1 MGPLDPW
8 ALWTWPLDPV
18 PFGPKCPRIPSFSTI
33 FSVARVV
40 EKSTVLGIQSVDSMN
55 PWRVWAHHSFNKDC
69 SQSFS
74 GPSGRPKEPT
84 RGPKMFTFSFVAW
97 VFETSTLL
105 GAQSVDSLT
114 LSGFQAKSLIK
125 KECPQ
130 SFPGPLGRAKEPT
143 RGPTFS
149 HFFLVARVSEKS
161 ALLGTGSIDS
171 LPLWGVSAKSLFNKD
186 CLQSFP
192 GPPGRPKEPLRGKH
206 SQKNFKNLKNRE
218 RTELRS

>member
-1 MGPLDPW
+1 M
-8 ALWTWPLDPV
+8 
-18 PFGPKCPRIPSFSTI
+18 IPSFSTI

-55 PWRVWAHHSFNKDC
+55 PWRVWAHHSFKKDC

-84 RGPKMFTFSFVAW
+84 KGPNFFTFYFVAR
-97 VFETSTLL
+97 VFEKSTLL

-114 LSGFQAKSLIK
+114 LSGVQAKSLFN

-130 SFPGPLGRAKEPT
+130 SFPGPLGRPKEPT

-149 HFFLVARVSEKS
+149 QKKIKKIVASKS
-161 ALLGTGSIDS
+161 RPS
-171 LPLWGVSAKSLFNKD
+171 WGLDLSTPCSSGGF
-186 CLQSFP
+186 
-192 GPPGRPKEPLRGKH
+192 GPKLC
-206 SQKNFKNLKNRE
+206 
-218 RTELRS
+218 

>member
-1 MGPLDPW
+1 MGSQGPVGPLDPW

-84 RGPKMFTFSFVAW
+84 TGPTFSPFFFVAC
-97 VFETSTLL
+97 VFEKSTLS
-105 GAQSVDSLT
+105 GARSVDSL
-114 LSGFQAKSLIK
+114 L
-125 KECPQ
+125 Q
-130 SFPGPLGRAKEPT
+130 SFLGPLGPQGVSFNRDLRVTRSGLRTGHKHFMAIFLYFPIFPSRSTPRARCRLLRTFEEPSS
-143 RGPTFS
+143 F
-149 HFFLVARVSEKS
+149 S
-161 ALLGTGSIDS
+161 ALHSTQRLGVPRAPNRFGG
-171 LPLWGVSAKSLFNKD
+171 PWGPILIFS
-186 CLQSFP
+186 
-192 GPPGRPKEPLRGKH
+192 
-206 SQKNFKNLKNRE
+206 
-218 RTELRS
+218 